1 MILKIAGN
9 CNNFSLHNL
18 VKKARLRASKKLLK
32 KIISNDVDLLNKVD
46 TNVPLDDLGSNFDG
60 VRSSGDSLPLGVTQ
74 DQTDF

>member
-1 MILKIAGN
+1 MILKLAGN
-9 CNNFSLHNL
+9 SNNFSLNNSA
-18 VKKARLRASKKLLK
+18 KKSRLRASKKFLK
-32 KIISNDVDLLNKVD
+32 KIISNGVDLLNKVD